1 MMDEKSTAAQIAGQL
16 STAETAIVQLQEMST
31 QIDKLGSSLN
41 QRVEASAAQLEM
53 FERSLGQLRET
64 IAAFVQLPNGVEKLS
79 RHAEQTLEEFDAARA
94 DLKAA
99 ADVNKELTSSVT
111 GELHAAVND
120 AISGLATAAAASVQ
134 EIRDATSTARTRLQ
148 DTLATVTASANSLPD
163 DVGNRVDLAIR
174 PSIELLESSLRAV
187 QESAASAIDPSIAS
201 ARDFMESVADGVG
214 RLSVDLEAIND
225 QGMSQLRKSVGEAF
239 GGIEGLLAFAQ
250 ERIRG
255 IVDEYRASVLA
266 VLHDQRQGAERVSA
280 VISELSTMLSRSN
293 EIELLSARLA
303 DDVELL
309 GRIERAVG
317 SPKPSMAIR
326 LEMAITAAVLS
337 GLVAWVNTDLT
348 LSDALLVILPAPLV
362 LLWLEP
368 VVTPLLSTLRL
379 RRAD

>member
-1 MMDEKSTAAQIAGQL
+1 MDEKSTAAQIAGQL

-99 ADVNKELTSSVT
+99 TDVNKELTSSVT

-148 DTLATVTASANSLPD
+148 DTLATVTASANSLSD

-201 ARDFMESVADGVG
+201 AREFMESVADGVG

>member
-1 MMDEKSTAAQIAGQL
+1 MDEKSTAAQIAGQL
-16 STAETAIVQLQEMST
+16 STAEAAIVQLQEMST

-79 RHAEQTLEEFDAARA
+79 RHAEQTLGEFDAARA

-99 ADVNKELTSSVT
+99 TDVNKELTSSVT

-134 EIRDATSTARTRLQ
+134 EIRDATSTARARLQ

-201 ARDFMESVADGVG
+201 AREFMESVADGVG
-214 RLSVDLEAIND
+214 RLSVDLDAIND
-225 QGMSQLRKSVGEAF
+225 QGMSQLRKSVGDAF
-239 GGIEGLLAFAQ
+239 GGIEGLLSFAQ
-250 ERIRG
+250 DRIKG

-280 VISELSTMLSRSN
+280 VVGELSTMLSRSN

>member
-1 MMDEKSTAAQIAGQL
+1 MDEKSTAAQIAGQL
-16 STAETAIVQLQEMST
+16 STAEAAIVQLQEMST

-99 ADVNKELTSSVT
+99 TDVNKELTSSVT

-134 EIRDATSTARTRLQ
+134 EIRDATSTARARLQ

-280 VISELSTMLSRSN
+280 VVGELSTMLSRSN

>member
-1 MMDEKSTAAQIAGQL
+1 MDEKSTAAQIAGQL
-16 STAETAIVQLQEMST
+16 STAEAAIVQLQEMST

-99 ADVNKELTSSVT
+99 TDVNKELTSSVT

-201 ARDFMESVADGVG
+201 AREFMESVADGVG

-280 VISELSTMLSRSN
+280 VVGELSTMLSRSN

>member
-1 MMDEKSTAAQIAGQL
+1 MDEKSTAAQIAGQL
-16 STAETAIVQLQEMST
+16 STAEAAIVQLQEMST

-99 ADVNKELTSSVT
+99 TDVNKELTSSVT

-134 EIRDATSTARTRLQ
+134 EIRDATSTARARLQ
-148 DTLATVTASANSLPD
+148 DTLATVTASANSLSD

-201 ARDFMESVADGVG
+201 AREFMESVADGVG

-250 ERIRG
+250 ERIKG

-280 VISELSTMLSRSN
+280 VVGELSTMLSRSN

>member
-1 MMDEKSTAAQIAGQL
+1 MDEKSTAAQIAGQL

-201 ARDFMESVADGVG
+201 AREFMESVADGVG

-280 VISELSTMLSRSN
+280 VIGELSTMLSRSN